1 MTRNAFATCA
11 ARRGIVD
18 VMSATSHATAHNL
31 IPFWCDGCNALE
43 FYCDTCGENLID
55 LEDN

>member
-1 MTRNAFATCA
+1 
-11 ARRGIVD
+11 VD